1 MHARLVVDHQMLMA
15 SDSLPGQHTRPQ
27 GSTLPCRWTSLR
39 RWGIF
44 KSLAESGRVTVPMS
58 PAFWAIRFGRCADRF
73 GTPWMVNCPQ
83 TD

>member
-1 MHARLVVDHQMLMA
+1 MA

-27 GSTLPCRWTSLR
+27 GIYVSLQVDQPAEAER
-39 RWGIF
+39 IF
-44 KSLAESGRVTVPMS
+44 KSLAENGRVTVPMS
-58 PAFWAIRFGRCADRF
+58 PTFWATRFGMCTDRF